1 VGLEFVNVAKV
12 GDIPKG
18 GMKGFSVSGKK
29 ILVAEI
35 GGKFYA
41 IASKC
46 THLGGP
52 LEKGKLDGKVVK
64 CPWHGSLFDVTS
76 GKAVGG
82 PANKDC
88 EKYDVKIEK
97 GEVLVNL

>member
-1 VGLEFVNVAKV
+1 MEFVSVAKV
-12 GDIPKG
+12 GDIPKR
-18 GMKGFSVSGKK
+18 GMKGFAINGKK
-29 ILVAEI
+29 ILVAEV

-41 IASKC
+41 IASLC

-64 CPWHGSLFDVTS
+64 CPWHGSLFDITS

-82 PANKDC
+82 PAKKDC
-88 EKYDVKIEK
+88 EKYDIKIEN
-97 GEVLVNL
+97 GEVFVKL